1 MTNDPLHR
9 LPDAAPFHVTSP
21 DFADGAP
28 LPLAARGASQGG
40 QDMSPALA
48 WTGAPAE
55 TRSYV
60 LTAYDPDAPTGSGY
74 WHWAVRDIPASVTS
88 LPAGAG
94 DPDAGL
100 LPESAVPMHNESREK
115 RFAGATPPAGHGT
128 HRYFFTVTALD
139 VETLDIPEGATPAVL
154 GFLMLPHVVG
164 RAQLVGTAI
173 TVAD

>member
-9 LPDAAPFHVTSP
+9 LPDAAPFHLTSP
-21 DFADGAP
+21 DFSDGAP

-40 QDMSPALA
+40 QDLSPALA
-48 WTGAPAE
+48 WTGAPAA

-74 WHWAVRDIPASVTS
+74 WHWAVRGIPASTTS

-100 LPESAVPMHNESREK
+100 LPEGAVTMHNESREK

-139 VETLDIPEGATPAVL
+139 VEALDVPEGATPAVL
-154 GFLMLPHVVG
+154 GFLMLPHVIG